1 MLDFVNILL
10 HLDQYLG
17 AAIGDLG
24 PWVYVVLFAIIF
36 LETGLVVAPF
46 LPGDSLIFLTGAF
59 AAAGLLNVLW
69 LLAVLIAAAVLGDTV
84 NYFIGHRIGM
94 DALHKKMRYVK
105 KEHVKKTYEFYEKH
119 GGKTIVIARYI
130 PIIRT
135 FAPFVAG
142 LANMKYSRFAFFN
155 VAGGVSWIIVFL
167 SLGYFF
173 GNISVVKENISFLI
187 LVIIAV
193 SIIPVA
199 IGFRR
204 CKRR

>member
-1 MLDFVNILL
+1 MIDVVNIFL

-17 AAIGDLG
+17 TAIGDFG
-24 PWVYVVLFAIIF
+24 VWVYLILFVIIF
-36 LETGLVVAPF
+36 METGLVIAPF

-59 AAAGLLNVLW
+59 AAAGLLNGAW
-69 LLAVLIAAAVLGDTV
+69 LLAVLITAAVLGDTV

-94 DALHKKMRYVK
+94 NALHKKIRYVK
-105 KEHVKKTYEFYEKH
+105 KEHVEKTYEFYEKH

-155 VAGGVSWIIVFL
+155 VVGGVSWIIVFL

-173 GNISVVKENISFLI
+173 GNLAIVKENLSLVI
-187 LVIIAV
+187 LAIIAV
-193 SIIPVA
+193 SLVPA
-199 IGFRR
+199 AAGFIRY
-204 CKRR
+204 KRR